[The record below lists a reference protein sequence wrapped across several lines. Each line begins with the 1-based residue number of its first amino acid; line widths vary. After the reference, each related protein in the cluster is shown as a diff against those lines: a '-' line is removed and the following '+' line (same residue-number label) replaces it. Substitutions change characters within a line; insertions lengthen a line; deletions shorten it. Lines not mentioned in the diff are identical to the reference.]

1 METSIC
7 NHCKQEYFEKPWYSK
22 QGEQKK
28 RKHQFCC
35 RQCRLDYFN
44 TKFIANCKTCNVEIE
59 RHGSDKSKSG
69 FYFCS
74 SRCSASY
81 NNQIR
86 QKKRRSKME
95 KALFDLLVTAFP
107 KLEIIANDRKTL
119 NGLEIDI
126 FIPKL
131 QLAIEWNGIVH
142 FKPIFGEEKLL
153 AVQEKDRQKLQIA
166 NEKNIRL
173 IVIPDYRSNYSL
185 VKEAFSKIKEIIENL
200 SNTCGE
206 N

>member
-1 METSIC
+1 
-7 NHCKQEYFEKPWYSK
+7 
-22 QGEQKK
+22 
-28 RKHQFCC
+28 
-35 RQCRLDYFN
+35 
-44 TKFIANCKTCNVEIE
+44 
-59 RHGSDKSKSG
+59 
-69 FYFCS
+69 
-74 SRCSASY
+74 
-81 NNQIR
+81 
-86 QKKRRSKME
+86 ME
-95 KALFDLLVTAFP
+95 KALFDLLVNTFP
-107 KLEIIANDRKTL
+107 NLEIIANDRKTL
-119 NGLEIDI
+119 DGLEIDI

-153 AVQEKDRQKLQIA
+153 AVQEKDRQKLQLA